1 MFVLSVPFE
10 ERGVATANGARWD
23 AGSRQTVFV
32 GRSLPFGLT
41 PYASA
46 DYSWERWIED
56 DRNGSVA
63 PVTRAVARMK
73 PRPHQIEAAKRIAKA
88 AHAGYRGFV
97 EADDVGLGKT
107 IATWC
112 GVLLLP
118 KVRPVRNVLIMCPKG
133 VVPHWRST
141 IAAVGDGGLRI
152 TVVNYDRA
160 KSLLSVP
167 ESATTA
173 KRTRT
178 KNKQIATK
186 GTSLVDWDVVI
197 FDESH
202 KIKNQGSQRSQA
214 AARLARYAAV
224 AQVAPFV
231 VWMSATIGQNPVELG
246 YLTPL
251 LAQLTGATKT
261 ALADFG
267 QWLADQGFHVE
278 YQARFDQWVWCPVPA
293 DATSEQIAAV
303 EAARRTDTQRIH
315 ALLFGSPDRPSIRR
329 LPTDIAGWPEIQRIL
344 HPVTLDRAGRG
355 LYEQAWTEFR
365 SAMSLAQ
372 RGRDPKGAL
381 AARTRFRQKASLIRA
396 DDTIEQTLD
405 LIDNGH
411 QVAIS
416 CEWLETIDE
425 IRAGLEKHGVKV
437 AEFTGRTT
445 TFREQE
451 RLAFQR
457 GQRTVMLFNVCEGI
471 SLHAREDLKDGTFAT
486 AAPRT
491 TIVHDPRYSGL
502 DSLQIEGRCHRDGQY
517 AAVRYSYAADTVE
530 YDIVRTVLG
539 RVTSTK
545 EMQGDEVGLLRQLE
559 SILLGGS
566 DAGVA
571 GGSPAGVEATPVHR
585 GTAPAASAGLR
596 DALAGGAGSLPVA
609 RRDGATER
617 TALRNDLRSR

>member
-1 MFVLSVPFE
+1 
-10 ERGVATANGARWD
+10 
-23 AGSRQTVFV
+23 
-32 GRSLPFGLT
+32 
-41 PYASA
+41 
-46 DYSWERWIED
+46 
-56 DRNGSVA
+56 
-63 PVTRAVARMK
+63 MK
-73 PRPHQIEAAKRIAKA
+73 
-88 AHAGYRGFV
+88 
-97 EADDVGLGKT
+97 
-107 IATWC
+107 
-112 GVLLLP
+112 
-118 KVRPVRNVLIMCPKG
+118 N
-133 VVPHWRST
+133 S
-141 IAAVGDGGLRI
+141 
-152 TVVNYDRA
+152 
-160 KSLLSVP
+160 
-167 ESATTA
+167 
-173 KRTRT
+173 
-178 KNKQIATK
+178 
-186 GTSLVDWDVVI
+186 
-197 FDESH
+197 
-202 KIKNQGSQRSQA
+202 GSQRSKA
-214 AARLARYAAV
+214 AARLARYAA
-224 AQVAPFV
+224 AAKDAPFV
-231 VWMSATIGQNPVELG
+231 VWMSATIGQNPIELG

-293 DATSEQIAAV
+293 DATPQQIAAL

-315 ALLFGSPDRPSIRR
+315 ALLFGGADRPSIRR

-344 HPVTLDRAGRG
+344 HPVTLDSAGRA

-365 SAMSLAQ
+365 SAMALAQ

-405 LIDNGH
+405 LLDNGH

-437 AEFTGRTT
+437 AEFTGRTA

-471 SLHAREDLKDGTFAT
+471 SLHAGEDLKDGTFAS

-502 DSLQIEGRCHRDGQY
+502 DSLQIEGRCHRDGAF
-517 AAVRYSYAADTVE
+517 AAVHYSFAADTVE

-545 EMQGDEVGLLRQLE
+545 AMQGDEVGLLRQLE
-559 SILLGGS
+559 AILT
-566 DAGVA
+566 
-571 GGSPAGVEATPVHR
+571 GSPAVAAGAAGDPGVRGVLAQRVADPV
-585 GTAPAASAGLR
+585 APVGLR
-596 DALAGGAGSLPVA
+596 DALAGGSVSRPAV
-609 RRDGATER
+609 RRDGAAER
-617 TALRNDLRSR
+617 AGLRNELRSR

>member
-1 MFVLSVPFE
+1 
-10 ERGVATANGARWD
+10 
-23 AGSRQTVFV
+23 
-32 GRSLPFGLT
+32 
-41 PYASA
+41 
-46 DYSWERWIED
+46 
-56 DRNGSVA
+56 
-63 PVTRAVARMK
+63 
-73 PRPHQIEAAKRIAKA
+73 
-88 AHAGYRGFV
+88 
-97 EADDVGLGKT
+97 
-107 IATWC
+107 
-112 GVLLLP
+112 
-118 KVRPVRNVLIMCPKG
+118 
-133 VVPHWRST
+133 
-141 IAAVGDGGLRI
+141 
-152 TVVNYDRA
+152 
-160 KSLLSVP
+160 
-167 ESATTA
+167 
-173 KRTRT
+173 
-178 KNKQIATK
+178 
-186 GTSLVDWDVVI
+186 
-197 FDESH
+197 
-202 KIKNQGSQRSQA
+202 
-214 AARLARYAAV
+214 
-224 AQVAPFV
+224 
-231 VWMSATIGQNPVELG
+231 
-246 YLTPL
+246 
-251 LAQLTGATKT
+251 
-261 ALADFG
+261 
-267 QWLADQGFHVE
+267 
-278 YQARFDQWVWCPVPA
+278 
-293 DATSEQIAAV
+293 
-303 EAARRTDTQRIH
+303 
-315 ALLFGSPDRPSIRR
+315 
-329 LPTDIAGWPEIQRIL
+329 
-344 HPVTLDRAGRG
+344 
-355 LYEQAWTEFR
+355 
-365 SAMSLAQ
+365 MSLAQ